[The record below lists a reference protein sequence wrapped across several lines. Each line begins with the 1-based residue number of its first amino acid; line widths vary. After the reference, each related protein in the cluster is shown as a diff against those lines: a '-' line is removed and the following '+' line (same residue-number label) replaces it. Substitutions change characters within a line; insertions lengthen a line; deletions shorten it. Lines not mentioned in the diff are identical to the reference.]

1 MLPTRLLEL
10 EPNPSRKRKSS
21 MKPIGWYLTP
31 LLLALPA
38 TPGEAQE
45 TQTYPSNFTAEIP
58 QSGSVRDALAWLES
72 NFDSQVEEWIRITEI
87 PAKSGSERERALFL
101 QGELEVEDVEV
112 SIDPAGN
119 LVARLPGTGDGP
131 TVVFGAHMD
140 TVHPLDTDL
149 KVVRDGD
156 ILRAPGIFDN
166 SASVANMMATI
177 RALVRAG
184 VQTRGDL
191 IFVGTVEEELGFN
204 GMEDWLDANPG
215 VADVVV
221 ALDGGLGG
229 VAYGALWFGERR
241 YAFHAEGSHTLSS
254 RGKPHPAQALS
265 AAISSIYEIPL
276 PEGGPFAVYNVGMLG
291 GGLVTNAIPQ
301 EAWFTVDLRSVS
313 PSLLDELDVE
323 LDRRVAEVAEE
334 HRVEWSRDPVTSPS
348 AVEASGSML
357 SEEVRRSHPI
367 VQTAL
372 DVYEYLGVRARAQDS
387 GSTDAVA
394 AVVRGI
400 PAIAIGRGRGGE
412 QHTLSE
418 WANAPS
424 ALDATKAVL
433 LIAVSM
439 AGVGG

>member
-1 MLPTRLLEL
+1 MSNPTRLA
-10 EPNPSRKRKSS
+10 SV
-21 MKPIGWYLTP
+21 
-31 LLLALPA
+31 LLLL
-38 TPGEAQE
+38 TLFSGFPGAKEGLGQ
-45 TQTYPSNFTAEIP
+45 QSYPSNFSKDISE
-58 QSGSVRDALAWLES
+58 SGAVRDALTWLES
-72 NFDSQVEEWIRITEI
+72 NFESQVEEWVRITEI
-87 PAKSGSERERALFL
+87 SAKSGFEGERAAFL
-101 QGELEVEDVEV
+101 KEELEQEGVEV
-112 SIDPAGN
+112 AIDAAGN
-119 LVARLPGTGDGP
+119 LVAKLEGSGGGP

-140 TVHPLDTDL
+140 TVHPMDTDVT
-149 KVVRDGD
+149 VVRDGD

-166 SASVANMMATI
+166 SASVANMMAAI
-177 RALVRAG
+177 RALKAAG
-184 VQTRGDL
+184 VKTPGDL

-204 GMEDWLDANPG
+204 GMEAWLDSNPG

-221 ALDGGLGG
+221 ALDGGLGS

-241 YAFHAEGSHTLSS
+241 YTFHAAGSHTLSS

-276 PEGGPFAVYNVGMLG
+276 SDDGPFAVLNVGMLG

-313 PSLLDELDVE
+313 PPLLDELDVE
-323 LDRRVAEVAEE
+323 LDKRVAAAAEE
-334 HRVEWSRDPVTSPS
+334 HRVEWTRDPSSSPS
-348 AVEASGSML
+348 AVAASAPML
-357 SEEVRRSHPI
+357 PEEIRRSHPI

-372 DVYEYLGVRARAQDS
+372 DVYEYLGIRARPQDS

-418 WANAPS
+418 WAETGS

-433 LIAVSM
+433 LIAVCMS
-439 AGVGG
+439 GLGPG